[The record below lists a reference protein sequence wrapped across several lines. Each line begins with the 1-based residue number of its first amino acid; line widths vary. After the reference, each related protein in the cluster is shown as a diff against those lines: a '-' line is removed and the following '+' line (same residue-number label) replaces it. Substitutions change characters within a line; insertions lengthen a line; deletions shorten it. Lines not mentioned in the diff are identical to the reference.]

1 MPPSAICIN
10 SCICGDFGFLFIWHY
25 FSNTLHLFHFLEPNQ
40 LSAHD
45 DFNWNRRKEQ
55 FKEVNLLKMDCT
67 AFSCCP
73 RKKTTSG
80 VSVWAVL
87 ERCSDNSQLSGNYDP
102 LRTAC
107 KTCSRN
113 YICRKCKPWRRKS
126 LLSTRPRWTWF
137 NILCSLNL
145 LLLLA
150 SLSHAVLNGLS
161 RTMSAKKTSRL
172 RLHFLLLV
180 ACFLGGIFLP
190 LASCQESLQS
200 TPSVKSQ
207 LNNAI
212 VYVGSAFS
220 YNISTSVFD
229 CEVDSIVVSY

>member
-1 MPPSAICIN
+1 MEILALYLSGTNLLISLQQSPFIPFSAA
-10 SCICGDFGFLFIWHY
+10 D
-25 FSNTLHLFHFLEPNQ
+25 
-40 LSAHD
+40 LSSTHD

-55 FKEVNLLKMDCT
+55 IKEVNLLKMDDT
-67 AFSCCP
+67 DFSCCV
-73 RKKTTSG
+73 RTSG
-80 VSVWAVL
+80 VSVWAAL

-102 LRTAC
+102 LRTAH

-113 YICRKCKPWRRKS
+113 YSCRKCKPWRRKS
-126 LLSTRPRWTWF
+126 LLSTRAKCTWF

-150 SLSHAVLNGLS
+150 SLSRAVLNGLS
-161 RTMSAKKTSRL
+161 RTMTTKKTSRL
-172 RLHFLLLV
+172 RLHFLLLIT
-180 ACFLGGIFLP
+180 CFLGGTSLP
-190 LASCQESLQS
+190 LASCQGSLQS
-200 TPSVKSQ
+200 SPSVKSQ
-207 LNNAI
+207 LNNAV